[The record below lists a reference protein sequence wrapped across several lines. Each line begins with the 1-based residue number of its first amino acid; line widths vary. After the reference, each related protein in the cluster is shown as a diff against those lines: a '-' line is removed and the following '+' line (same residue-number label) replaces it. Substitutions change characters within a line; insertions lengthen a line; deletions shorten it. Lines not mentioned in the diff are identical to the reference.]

1 MSPNGDC
8 LYVFDS
14 DGFGVWVNSL
24 FQREGGFDASNSRHV
39 RTRKV
44 LNSRA
49 KSVEIDGSGRI
60 GLSAD
65 QREHATLDKDVVVV
79 GDSDHFEIWDAKR
92 WDDFCS
98 SVDLSAIF
106 TS

>member
-1 MSPNGDC
+1 
-8 LYVFDS
+8 
-14 DGFGVWVNSL
+14 
-24 FQREGGFDASNSRHV
+24 RHV